1 MSTIYTEGYGNIAEF
16 YNQSASMQS
25 ADVTKSIDDLGAY
38 AMMQVMQYAIPTAA
52 LHLNDRF
59 EYICSKPWKYPELW
73 LACLVVAGESIRDI
87 NGNKI
92 YPLDFEVKDDNIL
105 TLIKQEVSA

>member
-25 ADVTKSIDDLGAY
+25 ADVAKSIDDLGAY

-92 YPLDFEVKDDNIL
+92 YPLDFEVNEDNIL

>member
-16 YNQSASMQS
+16 YKQSASMQI

-87 NGNKI
+87 NGYKI